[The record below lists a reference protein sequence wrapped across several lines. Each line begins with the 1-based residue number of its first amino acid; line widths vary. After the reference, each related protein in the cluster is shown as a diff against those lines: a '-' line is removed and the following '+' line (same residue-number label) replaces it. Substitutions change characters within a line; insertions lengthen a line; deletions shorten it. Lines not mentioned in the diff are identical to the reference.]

1 MTYVC
6 GHSQRVNKNNLYIGF
21 KMSINCQNCIFN
33 KVSVGHIVPGGSADL
48 SGSIFTGDELISID
62 GQSTMKTSHDYV
74 INLMGQASRNGQ
86 VTLEVRH
93 MKSSIKPITCE

>member
-1 MTYVC
+1 LKISV
-6 GHSQRVNKNNLYIGF
+6 
-21 KMSINCQNCIFN
+21 CIFE

-48 SGSIFTGDELISID
+48 SGAIFTGDELISID

-74 INLMGQASRNGQ
+74 INLMGQASRNGV

-93 MKSSIKPITCE
+93 IKSNIKLNNCEYK